1 MKTASKNFWTKV
13 LSPFVVTI
21 TSSLLL
27 GETPV
32 FFCRQQAPT
41 ESPSKTTLEGR
52 KEERL
57 KVNEVY
63 LKNGL
68 KILLKEDHSA
78 PIVSVGCWYR
88 KGLQDTGMRVTG
100 ISHLVEHMI
109 LKGTIGIV
117 GRDRNRMIEIAGNG
131 WQGYTFL
138 DQTAHFTSVMKGQW
152 ESVLKAEVQRMSWCE
167 FDRVEIEKA
176 KAVVVAELQR
186 CDDDPR
192 FAIDQEIV
200 FSALKIHPYR
210 WPTWGWLQDIQR
222 LGASQLWDY
231 YRRTYTPNNAVLVLV
246 GDFQTSRVLDVIRIL
261 FGKIERKTIPPRVS
275 VSEPKQE
282 GERRIRL
289 SRPGV
294 VPYLQMTYPAP
305 NIHQND
311 FYILLVLDALLCGAK
326 GLNIGSANW
335 NKSVSRTSRL
345 YEALIDSQLATQ
357 VYSRLYATRYPYLYK
372 LVLTLPNASDFR
384 LNEETVDYELEKL
397 KAGQFSDHDFDRAR
411 NQLRT
416 RFLLDRNTFD
426 KLAHQLGYFES
437 IASFRILES
446 FAEKIENVTK
456 LDLQRVAR
464 RIFAKQS
471 RTVGWFIPNPHE
483 PNIEV
488 EKLSAGS
495 RQYLDR
501 LWPQI
506 RSPQFELPSRGNP
519 LSHFQLIGSFL
530 PGRIISKDIQTSR
543 RMSIPSTVA
552 RSGPLS
558 FHGNSKRQVLH
569 NGIVV
574 WAVSNSSQ
582 ATFSLR
588 LAVRAGA
595 ARDTDEKAGLAY
607 LTGKLL
613 VDGSMN
619 NFDVLSEIE
628 FRGVSLHTSTD
639 YLGTTFHLEGLSQDF
654 PQALAW
660 ASQIIRSASFSPED
674 FSKEQGILLSELGQE
689 QENGVVV
696 AQQALRERIYPQG
709 HPFRRN
715 IRGSIRS
722 VQGLQRTDSIRF
734 HQRFYRPDQL
744 IISVASEHDLKD
756 MMSYVQESFGDWGRQ
771 GSREPL
777 VIQSVSPGLGSGQ
790 RAIKLEGRSYY
801 DIVWGLPGVSRRHP
815 DYFPFLILSHI
826 LGHMGRLGAGVSHG
840 DSPAFYAFSSLDAN
854 LAEGPFMIQ
863 VGAIPGKMKSVLAF
877 LPEEIA
883 KLKNEGATQQE
894 VASAQNA
901 IINSLYVRLASNSGI
916 TQELVGTELLG
927 LGENSLREWIELVKQ
942 VTLDQVIDVSRTRL
956 LFDRVAIIVT
966 GP

>member
-1 MKTASKNFWTKV
+1 MKTAFKNFWTKV

-21 TSSLLL
+21 ISSLLL
-27 GETPV
+27 GGTPV
-32 FFCRQQAPT
+32 CFCLQQAPK
-41 ESPSKTTLEGR
+41 ESPSKTTLEGI

-68 KILLKEDHSA
+68 KVLLKEDHSA

-88 KGLQDTGMRVTG
+88 VGSQDAGWRATG

-109 LKGTIGIV
+109 LKGTIETV
-117 GRDRNRMIEIAGNG
+117 GRDRNRMIEVAGNG

-152 ESVLKAEVQRMSWCE
+152 ESVLKGEVQRMIRCE

-176 KAVVVAELQR
+176 QGVVVAELQR
-186 CDDDPR
+186 YDDDPR
-192 FAIDQEIV
+192 LAIDQEIV
-200 FSALKIHPYR
+200 FAALKIHPYR

-231 YRRTYTPNNAVLVLV
+231 YRRYYPPNNAVLVLV
-246 GDFQTSRVLDVIRIL
+246 GDFQTSRVLDLIRGL
-261 FGKIERKTIPPRVS
+261 FGKIGRKTIPPRVL
-275 VSEPKQE
+275 VSEPEQE

-294 VPYLQMTYPAP
+294 VPYLQMAYPAP

-311 FYILLVLDALLCGAK
+311 FYILLVLDALLCGAQ
-326 GLNIGSANW
+326 GLNIGSADW

-357 VYSRLYATRYPYLYK
+357 VYSHLYATRYPYLYK
-372 LVLTLPNASDFR
+372 LVLTLPRASYFR
-384 LNEETVDYELEKL
+384 LNEETVDHELEKL
-397 KAGQFSDHDFDRAR
+397 KAGQFSDHDFARAR

-416 RFLLDRNTFD
+416 RFLLDRNTFN

-446 FAEKIENVTK
+446 FAEKIETVTK

-464 RIFAKQS
+464 RIFAKKS
-471 RTVGWFIPNPHE
+471 RTVAWFIPNPHE

-488 EKLSAGS
+488 EKLSAGA
-495 RQYLDR
+495 RQYLDGS
-501 LWPQI
+501 WPQTSLSQFGLP
-506 RSPQFELPSRGNP
+506 RSGNS

-530 PGRIISKDIQTSR
+530 PGRIISKDIQISR
-543 RMSIPSTVA
+543 RMSIPSTSA
-552 RSGPLS
+552 LSAPLS
-558 FHGNSKRQVLH
+558 FHWNSRRQVLH

-574 WAVSNSSQ
+574 WTVSNPSQ

-613 VDGSMN
+613 VGSSMN
-619 NFDVLSEIE
+619 NFEALSEIE
-628 FRGVSLHTSTD
+628 SRGVSLHTSTD

-654 PQALAW
+654 PQVLAW

-674 FSKEQGILLSELGQE
+674 FSKEQGIVLSELGQE
-689 QENGVVV
+689 QESGRMV

-715 IRGSIRS
+715 IRGSVRT
-722 VQGLQRTDSIRF
+722 VKELQRTGPSRF

-744 IISVASEHDLKD
+744 IISVASDYDVKD
-756 MMSYVQESFGDWGRQ
+756 MMLYVQESFGDWGSH
-771 GSREPL
+771 GSTEPL

-790 RAIKLEGRSYY
+790 QVIKLEGKSCY
-801 DIVWGLPGVSRRHP
+801 DIVWGLPGVSRRHS

-826 LGHMGRLGAGVSHG
+826 LGHKGRLGTGVSDG
-840 DSPAFYAFSSLDAN
+840 DFPASYAFSSLDAN

-863 VGAIPGKMKSVLAF
+863 VGAIPEKMKSVLVL

-883 KLKNEGATQQE
+883 KLKNEGATQPE
-894 VASAQNA
+894 IASAQNSL
-901 IINSLYVRLASNSGI
+901 INSLYVRLASNSGI
-916 TQELVGTELLG
+916 TQELVGTELLS
-927 LGENSLREWIELVKQ
+927 LGENSLREWTELVKQ

-956 LFDRVAIIVT
+956 LFDRVAIIVA